1 MFVSYMTL
9 IFLLGSFNLIIFW
22 KVVVLNRYRFLWAR
36 CYRRFVLKRQFIF
49 WNFIKRS
56 ISVEQRNNVFNES
69 FIFRLPLFMFG
80 NRLSRSVVKINF
92 YWSNF
97 DHSFSYLLD
106 LKEKEL
112 RKMLGAIRNSR
123 KSLLKLLLH
132 YQKLY

>member
-1 MFVSYMTL
+1 MTL

-36 CYRRFVLKRQFIF
+36 CYRRFVLKCQFIF

-92 YWSNF
+92 YWPNF

-132 YQKLY
+132 YQKLYWVKWC